1 MYIKCKCHAA
11 VCISPPRLRSLSSAA
26 HPHQC
31 HSVCSA
37 CSQNH
42 PSPEPR
48 EAPNNCFCPS
58 FSVLPHFV
66 AFKGRLYSYL
76 IYVVLQIYG
85 PSSNSNYILL
95 FFFFFSLPLRYCNA
109 APIPRAEGC
118 FLRFLT
124 ASHYGR
130 GLKNQPTAERK
141 RASTAGCKW
150 ARLASL

>member
-1 MYIKCKCHAA
+1 MQMSCCHLY
-11 VCISPPRLRSLSSAA
+11 STPPRLCSLSSAT

-42 PSPEPR
+42 PSPEPK
-48 EAPNNCFCPS
+48 EAPYNCFCPS
-58 FSVLPHFV
+58 FSSFPHFV

-76 IYVVLQIYG
+76 ISVVLQIYG
-85 PSSNSNYILL
+85 PSSNSSYILLL
-95 FFFFFSLPLRYCNA
+95 FFFPLPPRYCNA

-141 RASTAGCKW
+141 RTSTAGCKW